1 MVSVCST
8 LGYNLVDKNGRAAEL
23 LVSISPSKRKMTSAG
38 SSSQPYTVSSSSLP
52 ASISSDKHPQVL
64 NLQPLSPAQIAE
76 ELEFQGL
83 EQDELSLG
91 KTLMDNKQYTRACE
105 VLEHVR
111 SAKGLFLKTYAQFLV
126 SSSDAVHAQ
135 TFNNE

>member
-1 MVSVCST
+1 MVSICFT
-8 LGYNLVDKNGRAAEL
+8 LGYNLVDRNGRAAEL
-23 LVSISPSKRKMTSAG
+23 LVSISPAKRKMASAG
-38 SSSQPYTVSSSSLP
+38 GSSQPYAVPSSHP

-64 NLQPLSPAQIAE
+64 HLQPLSPAQIAE
-76 ELEFQGL
+76 ELEFQGS

-111 SAKGLFLKTYAQFLV
+111 SAKGLFLKTYSQFLV
-126 SSSDAVHAQ
+126 SFCDAVRAQ